1 MGRRE
6 HGPFDEGTEWTC
18 MNMLA
23 SSVLLSALFAGLV
36 ATGVTL
42 AIERWGGL
50 VGGVLGTVP
59 STIVPAAA
67 GMYLSGNEEELL
79 QSMSIVPLGML
90 LNALFLAVWV
100 TLPSRLS
107 THRPLLVTTLASLIV
122 WACAG
127 VALLAVIEGATNRGL
142 SHWVIGFVGLFLLI
156 ALAVRFNFETRPS
169 PKGSHRVHWPI
180 LVGRGSAAAIAIGCA
195 VWLSSQG
202 LPLLAGL
209 AAVFPAIFLTSMV
222 ALWLAQGETVPR
234 GAAGPMMLGG
244 VSVAVYAL
252 VIMWSL
258 PALGPTFGSAVAW
271 LAAVGGWSCPAYLA
285 LKKRDLT
292 HSLRGSNALQ
302 QEPLES

>member
-1 MGRRE
+1 
-6 HGPFDEGTEWTC
+6 
-18 MNMLA
+18 MLA

-59 STIVPAAA
+59 STIVPAAG
-67 GMYLSGNEEELL
+67 GMYLSGSEDELL
-79 QSMSIVPLGML
+79 QSMAIVPLGML
-90 LNALFLAVWV
+90 LNALFLGVWV
-100 TLPSRLS
+100 LLPSHLS
-107 THRPLLVTTLASLIV
+107 TRRPLVVTTLVSLIV

-127 VALLAVIEGATNRGL
+127 VALLVVIGKATSLGA
-142 SHWVIGFVGLFLLI
+142 SHWTIGFGGLFLLI
-156 ALAVRFNFETRPS
+156 ALAVRFNLNPRPA
-169 PKGSHRVHWPI
+169 PKGSHQVHWPVLI
-180 LVGRGSAAAIAIGCA
+180 GRGGAAALAIGCA

-222 ALWLAQGETVPR
+222 ALWLAQGETVPQ

-258 PALGPTFGSAVAW
+258 PTLGPVLGSLVAW
-271 LAAVGGWSCPAYLA
+271 LVAVGGWSYPVYLI
-285 LKKRDLT
+285 LRRRDII
-292 HSLRGSNALQ
+292 HSLHESSVLQ
-302 QEPLES
+302 PEPLQS

>member
-1 MGRRE
+1 
-6 HGPFDEGTEWTC
+6 
-18 MNMLA
+18 MLP

-67 GMYLSGNEEELL
+67 GMHLSGNEEQLL
-79 QSMSIVPLGML
+79 DSMAIVPLGML

-100 TLPSRLS
+100 MLPKRLS
-107 THRPLLVTTLASLIV
+107 QKRALLITTVTSLVVWALAGLVLLLVIEVVMSK
-122 WACAG
+122 G
-127 VALLAVIEGATNRGL
+127 V
-142 SHWVIGFVGLFLLI
+142 SHWAIALVGLFLLI
-156 ALAVRFNFETRPS
+156 ALAVRFNWEPREA
-169 PKGSHRVHWPI
+169 PKGHQNVRWPV
-180 LVGRGSAAAIAIGCA
+180 LVGRGSAAALAIGCA
-195 VWLSSQG
+195 VWLSGQG

-222 ALWLAQGETVPR
+222 ALWLAQGHTVPQ
-234 GAAGPMMLGG
+234 GPAGPMMLGG

-258 PALGPTFGSAVAW
+258 PTFGPVLGSMIAWAV
-271 LAAVGGWSCPAYLA
+271 AVGGWSYPAFLA
-285 LKKRDLT
+285 LRKRSIN
-292 HSLRGSNALQ
+292 HSLHGSTAQ
-302 QEPLES
+302 PPESLGP

>member
-1 MGRRE
+1 
-6 HGPFDEGTEWTC
+6 
-18 MNMLA
+18 MLA

-59 STIVPAAA
+59 STIVPAAG
-67 GMYLSGNEEELL
+67 GMYLSGSEDELL
-79 QSMSIVPLGML
+79 QSMAIVPLGML
-90 LNALFLAVWV
+90 LNALFLGVWV
-100 TLPSRLS
+100 LLPSHLS
-107 THRPLLVTTLASLIV
+107 TRRPLVVTTLVSLIV

-127 VALLAVIEGATNRGL
+127 VALLVVIGKATSLGA
-142 SHWVIGFVGLFLLI
+142 SHWTIGFGGLFLLI
-156 ALAVRFNFETRPS
+156 ALAVRFNLNPRPA
-169 PKGSHRVHWPI
+169 PKGSHQVHWPVLI
-180 LVGRGSAAAIAIGCA
+180 GRGGAAAFAIGCA

-202 LPLLAGL
+202 LPLFAGL

-222 ALWLAQGETVPR
+222 ALWLAQGETVPQ

-258 PALGPTFGSAVAW
+258 PTLGPVLGSLVAW
-271 LAAVGGWSCPAYLA
+271 LVAVGGWSYPVYLI
-285 LKKRDLT
+285 LRRRDII
-292 HSLRGSNALQ
+292 HSLHESSVQ
-302 QEPLES
+302 QPEPLQS

>member
-1 MGRRE
+1 M
-6 HGPFDEGTEWTC
+6 T
-18 MNMLA
+18 MLA

-67 GMYLSGNEEELL
+67 GMHLSGSQDELL
-79 QSMSIVPLGML
+79 QSMAIVPLGML
-90 LNALFLAVWV
+90 LNALFLGVWV
-100 TLPSRLS
+100 MLPNHLS
-107 THRPLLVTTLASLIV
+107 TRRPLLVTTLVSLIV

-127 VALLAVIEGATNRGL
+127 VALLAVIGKATSQGV
-142 SHWVIGFVGLFLLI
+142 SHWTIGFIGLFLLI
-156 ALAVRFNFETRPS
+156 ALAVRFNLQARPT
-169 PKGSHRVHWPI
+169 PKGSRQVQWPV
-180 LVGRGSAAAIAIGCA
+180 LVGRGGAAAFAIGCA

-222 ALWLAQGETVPR
+222 ALWLAQGETVPQ

-252 VIMWSL
+252 VVMWSI
-258 PALGPTFGSAVAW
+258 PALGPVSGSVLAW
-271 LAAVGGWSCPAYLA
+271 FVAVGGWSYPVYLI
-285 LKKRDLT
+285 LRRRDLS
-292 HSLRGSNALQ
+292 HSLRESSALQ
-302 QEPLES
+302 PEPLQS

>member
-1 MGRRE
+1 
-6 HGPFDEGTEWTC
+6 
-18 MNMLA
+18 MLA

-67 GMYLSGNEEELL
+67 GMHLSGSQDELL
-79 QSMSIVPLGML
+79 QSMAIVPLGML
-90 LNALFLAVWV
+90 LNALFLGVWV
-100 TLPSRLS
+100 MLPNHLS
-107 THRPLLVTTLASLIV
+107 TRRPLLVTTLVSLIV

-127 VALLAVIEGATNRGL
+127 VALLAVIGKATSQGV
-142 SHWVIGFVGLFLLI
+142 SHWTIGFIGLFLLI
-156 ALAVRFNFETRPS
+156 TLAVRFNLQARPT
-169 PKGSHRVHWPI
+169 PKGSRQVQWPV
-180 LVGRGSAAAIAIGCA
+180 LVGRGGAAAFAIGCA

-222 ALWLAQGETVPR
+222 ALWLAQGETVPQ

-252 VIMWSL
+252 VVMWSI
-258 PALGPTFGSAVAW
+258 PALGPVSGSVLAW
-271 LAAVGGWSCPAYLA
+271 FVAVGGWSYPVYLI
-285 LKKRDLT
+285 LRRRDLS
-292 HSLRGSNALQ
+292 HSLRESSALQ
-302 QEPLES
+302 PEPLQS

>member
-1 MGRRE
+1 M
-6 HGPFDEGTEWTC
+6 T
-18 MNMLA
+18 MLA

-67 GMYLSGNEEELL
+67 GMYLSGNQDELL
-79 QSMSIVPLGML
+79 QSMAIVPLGML
-90 LNALFLAVWV
+90 LNALFLGVWV
-100 TLPSRLS
+100 MLPNHLS
-107 THRPLLVTTLASLIV
+107 TRRPLLVTTLVSLIV

-127 VALLAVIEGATNRGL
+127 VALLAVIGEATSQGVSN
-142 SHWVIGFVGLFLLI
+142 WAIGFVGLFLLI
-156 ALAVRFNFETRPS
+156 ALAVRFNLKARPT
-169 PKGSHRVHWPI
+169 PKGSRQVQWPV
-180 LVGRGSAAAIAIGCA
+180 LVGRGAAAAFAIGCA

-222 ALWLAQGETVPR
+222 ALWLAQGETVPQ

-252 VIMWSL
+252 VVMWSI
-258 PALGPTFGSAVAW
+258 PVLGPVLGSLLAW
-271 LAAVGGWSCPAYLA
+271 FASVGGWSYPVYLI
-285 LKKRDLT
+285 LRRRDIN
-292 HSLRGSNALQ
+292 HSLLESNALQ
-302 QEPLES
+302 PEPLQL

>member
-1 MGRRE
+1 VIL
-6 HGPFDEGTEWTC
+6 
-18 MNMLA
+18 LA
-23 SSVLLSALFAGLV
+23 SSVFLSAFLAGLV

-67 GMYLSGNEEELL
+67 GMHLSGGEDELL
-79 QSMSIVPLGML
+79 QSMAIVPLGML
-90 LNALFLAVWV
+90 LNALFLGVWV
-100 TLPSRLS
+100 MLPSRLGER
-107 THRPLLVTTLASLIV
+107 RPLLVTTLVSLIV
-122 WACAG
+122 WASAG
-127 VALLAVIEGATNRGL
+127 VVLLMIISKAASLGA
-142 SHWVIGFVGLFLLI
+142 SHWTIGFGGLFLLI
-156 ALAVRFNFETRPS
+156 GLAVRFNLETRPT
-169 PKGSHRVHWPI
+169 PKGAHQVHWPVLI
-180 LVGRGSAAAIAIGCA
+180 GRGSAAAVAIGCA

-222 ALWLAQGETVPR
+222 ALWLAQGETVPQ

-258 PALGPTFGSAVAW
+258 PTLGPFFGSLLAW
-271 LAAVGGWSCPAYLA
+271 LAAVGGWSCPVYLI
-285 LKKRDLT
+285 LRRRDLI
-292 HSLRGSNALQ
+292 HSLRESSALQ
-302 QEPLES
+302 PEPLQS

>member
-1 MGRRE
+1 VIL
-6 HGPFDEGTEWTC
+6 
-18 MNMLA
+18 LA
-23 SSVLLSALFAGLV
+23 SSVFLSAFLAGLV

-67 GMYLSGNEEELL
+67 GMHLSGGEDELL
-79 QSMSIVPLGML
+79 QSMAIVPLGML
-90 LNALFLAVWV
+90 LNALFLGVWV
-100 TLPSRLS
+100 MLPSRLGER
-107 THRPLLVTTLASLIV
+107 RPLLVTTLVSLIV

-127 VALLAVIEGATNRGL
+127 VVLLMIISKAASLGA
-142 SHWVIGFVGLFLLI
+142 SHWTIGFGGLFLLI
-156 ALAVRFNFETRPS
+156 GLAVRFNLETRPT
-169 PKGSHRVHWPI
+169 PKGAHQVHWPVLI
-180 LVGRGSAAAIAIGCA
+180 GRGSAAAVAIGCA

-222 ALWLAQGETVPR
+222 ALWLAQGETVPQ

-258 PALGPTFGSAVAW
+258 PTLGPFFGSLLAW
-271 LAAVGGWSCPAYLA
+271 LAAVGGGSCPVYLI
-285 LKKRDLT
+285 LRRRDLI
-292 HSLRGSNALQ
+292 HSLRESSALQ
-302 QEPLES
+302 PEPLQS

>member
-1 MGRRE
+1 M
-6 HGPFDEGTEWTC
+6 T
-18 MNMLA
+18 MLA

-67 GMYLSGNEEELL
+67 GMHLSGSQDELL
-79 QSMSIVPLGML
+79 QSMAIVPLGML
-90 LNALFLAVWV
+90 LNALFLGVWV
-100 TLPSRLS
+100 MLPNHLS
-107 THRPLLVTTLASLIV
+107 TRRPLLVTTLVSLIV

-127 VALLAVIEGATNRGL
+127 VALLAVIGKATSQGV
-142 SHWVIGFVGLFLLI
+142 SHWTIGFIGLFLLI
-156 ALAVRFNFETRPS
+156 ALAVRFNVQARPT
-169 PKGSHRVHWPI
+169 PKGSRQVQWPV
-180 LVGRGSAAAIAIGCA
+180 LVGRGGAAAFAIGCA

-222 ALWLAQGETVPR
+222 ALWLAQGETVPQ

-252 VIMWSL
+252 VVMWSI
-258 PALGPTFGSAVAW
+258 PALGPVSGSVLAW
-271 LAAVGGWSCPAYLA
+271 FVAVGGWSYPVYLI
-285 LKKRDLT
+285 LRRRDLS
-292 HSLRGSNALQ
+292 HSLRESSALQ
-302 QEPLES
+302 PEPLQS

>member
-1 MGRRE
+1 M
-6 HGPFDEGTEWTC
+6 T
-18 MNMLA
+18 MLA

-67 GMYLSGNEEELL
+67 GMHLSGSQDELL
-79 QSMSIVPLGML
+79 QSMAIVPLGML
-90 LNALFLAVWV
+90 LNALFLGVWV
-100 TLPSRLS
+100 VLPNRLS
-107 THRPLLVTTLASLIV
+107 TRRPLLVTTLVSLIV

-127 VALLAVIEGATNRGL
+127 VALLAVIGKATSQGT
-142 SHWVIGFVGLFLLI
+142 SHWTIGFIGLFLLI
-156 ALAVRFNFETRPS
+156 ALAVRFNFQARPT
-169 PKGSHRVHWPI
+169 PKGSRQVQWPV
-180 LVGRGSAAAIAIGCA
+180 LVGRGGAAAFAIGCA

-222 ALWLAQGETVPR
+222 ALWLAQGETVPQ

-252 VIMWSL
+252 VVMWSI
-258 PALGPTFGSAVAW
+258 PALGPVSGSVLAW
-271 LAAVGGWSCPAYLA
+271 FVAVGGWSYPVYLI
-285 LKKRDLT
+285 LRRRDLS
-292 HSLRGSNALQ
+292 HSLRESSALQ
-302 QEPLES
+302 PEPLQS

>member
-1 MGRRE
+1 
-6 HGPFDEGTEWTC
+6 
-18 MNMLA
+18 MLA

-67 GMYLSGNEEELL
+67 GMHLSGSQDELL
-79 QSMSIVPLGML
+79 QSMAIVPLGML
-90 LNALFLAVWV
+90 LNALFLGVWV
-100 TLPSRLS
+100 MLPNHLS
-107 THRPLLVTTLASLIV
+107 TRRPLLVTTLVSLIV

-127 VALLAVIEGATNRGL
+127 VALLAVIGKATSQGV
-142 SHWVIGFVGLFLLI
+142 SHWTIGFIGLFLLI
-156 ALAVRFNFETRPS
+156 ALAVRFNLQARPT
-169 PKGSHRVHWPI
+169 PKGSRQVQWPV
-180 LVGRGSAAAIAIGCA
+180 LVGRGGAAAFAIGCA

-222 ALWLAQGETVPR
+222 ALWLAQGETVPQ

-252 VIMWSL
+252 VVMWSI
-258 PALGPTFGSAVAW
+258 PALGPVSGSVLAW
-271 LAAVGGWSCPAYLA
+271 FVAVGGWSYPVYLI
-285 LKKRDLT
+285 LRRRDLS
-292 HSLRGSNALQ
+292 HSLRESSALQ
-302 QEPLES
+302 PEPLQS

>member
-1 MGRRE
+1 
-6 HGPFDEGTEWTC
+6 
-18 MNMLA
+18 MLA
-23 SSVLLSALFAGLV
+23 SSVVLSALFAGLV

-67 GMYLSGNEEELL
+67 GMHLSGSQDELL
-79 QSMSIVPLGML
+79 QSMAIVPLGML
-90 LNALFLAVWV
+90 LNALFLGVWV
-100 TLPSRLS
+100 MLPNHLS
-107 THRPLLVTTLASLIV
+107 TRRPLLVTTLVSLIV

-127 VALLAVIEGATNRGL
+127 VALLAIIGTATNSGA
-142 SHWVIGFVGLFLLI
+142 SHWTIGFIGLVLLI
-156 ALAVRFNFETRPS
+156 ALAVRFNLKARPT
-169 PKGSHRVHWPI
+169 PKGSRKVQWPV
-180 LVGRGSAAAIAIGCA
+180 LVGRGGAAAFAIGCA

-222 ALWLAQGETVPR
+222 ALWLAQGETVPQ

-252 VIMWSL
+252 VVMWSI
-258 PALGPTFGSAVAW
+258 PAFGPVFGSILAW
-271 LAAVGGWSCPAYLA
+271 VVAVGGWSYPVFLI
-285 LKKRDLT
+285 LRKRDLS
-292 HSLRGSNALQ
+292 HSLRESSALQ
-302 QEPLES
+302 PAPLQS

>member
-1 MGRRE
+1 
-6 HGPFDEGTEWTC
+6 
-18 MNMLA
+18 MLA
-23 SSVLLSALFAGLV
+23 SSVVLSALFAGLV

-67 GMYLSGNEEELL
+67 GMHLSGSQDELL
-79 QSMSIVPLGML
+79 QSMAIVPLGML
-90 LNALFLAVWV
+90 LNALFLGVWV
-100 TLPSRLS
+100 MLPNHLS
-107 THRPLLVTTLASLIV
+107 TRRPLLVTTLVSLIV

-127 VALLAVIEGATNRGL
+127 VALLAIIGTATNSGA
-142 SHWVIGFVGLFLLI
+142 SHWTIGFIGLVLLI
-156 ALAVRFNFETRPS
+156 ALAVRFNLKARPT
-169 PKGSHRVHWPI
+169 PKGSRKVQWPV
-180 LVGRGSAAAIAIGCA
+180 LVGRGGAAAFAIGCA

-222 ALWLAQGETVPR
+222 ALWLAQGETVPQ

-252 VIMWSL
+252 VVMWSI
-258 PALGPTFGSAVAW
+258 PAFGPVSGSILAW
-271 LAAVGGWSCPAYLA
+271 VVAVGGWSYPVFLI
-285 LKKRDLT
+285 LRKRDLS
-292 HSLRGSNALQ
+292 HSLRESSALQ
-302 QEPLES
+302 PAPLQS